1 MSALL
6 RESSPVAPT
15 QEVKPNELA
24 APQQGP
30 GNAFLAAQ
38 GTTNPTA
45 PPPGDGLSEEQR
57 AAGIKD
63 PKIKAVY
70 EKHRDMAPEADANLE
85 KFQWA
90 SKRFTTIWTE
100 NQERYQR
107 VAAATGVP
115 AELIAALHF
124 REGSG
129 NFNTYLHNGQPLGQ
143 TTTIVPKG
151 VYFTNWEDAAI
162 DALKAKDSVRK
173 DLKMTQETQDMAAI
187 ATYAERYNGL
197 GYHNKGRVSPY
208 VYSGTDQY
216 KSGKYVADGVF
227 DPNAVDKQ
235 LGVMAMVK
243 MARGEIDSKGNPIAP
258 KPGTTPPKAATPGGP
273 ATAEPPKLSD
283 VKPPPTTTAK
293 PPDKQAPSIQLDTK
307 TYAFGAEGDGVKTL
321 QRALAKSGHPLPV
334 DGEFGPITDK
344 AVRAFQAAHGLAVD
358 GVVGPKT
365 RAAIMAA
372 LGNGTASPGA
382 TKKPDTQVGLA
393 TPPGTR
399 PGEAGKTPPAKTP
412 TTDVGGQGSA
422 TGNNTGTE
430 APKKKPEEA
439 RKDAKG
445 INVPETETEQ
455 KLKQFFDAFNGIPI
469 KVGDK
474 DGEAQ
479 YVDVIPPYHI
489 NAFERGPAA
498 LRERANNPA
507 VNELIKKLPTAAQY
521 GKAAPSD
528 VKSFLEQSIA
538 KGLLTD
544 TSQKGMRNYLAK
556 YGVSTDCSGLVTQ
569 ALNYLTDGNLTYE
582 KSDPLNPMNVGSGSL
597 KGGQG
602 QFDKV
607 TTPASI
613 KAGDTMHIS
622 GHIRIVIERDIVGE
636 HVVFRTAEST
646 PAEDVVEP
654 GVSDG
659 VRGKNADG
667 GIGDVHWRYPKDGDM
682 SGLERSVD
690 GGKTWKKSSE
700 NPTWGR
706 WKGMPKG

>member
-6 RESSPVAPT
+6 RESSLVAPAT
-15 QEVKPNELA
+15 EVKPNEVA

-38 GTTNPTA
+38 GSPPPA
-45 PPPGDGLSEEQR
+45 PPPGDGVSQDQR
-57 AAGIKD
+57 SAGIKD
-63 PKIKAVY
+63 AKLKDVY
-70 EKHRDMAPEADANLE
+70 DKHRDMVPDADVNLD

-90 SKRFTTIWTE
+90 SKRFSTIWEE
-100 NQERYQR
+100 NRERYER

-115 AELIAALHF
+115 AELIAAIHF

-143 TTTIVPKG
+143 VTTVVPKG

-162 DALKAKDSVRK
+162 DALRAKDSVRK
-173 DLKMTQETQDMAAI
+173 DLKMTKDTQDLAAI

-216 KSGKYVADGVF
+216 KSGKYVADGQF

-235 LGVMAMVK
+235 LGVMAMVR
-243 MARGEIDSKGNPIAP
+243 MARGDIDSKGNAIVKPPGPGSAP
-258 KPGTTPPKAATPGGP
+258 SSGPKV
-273 ATAEPPKLSD
+273 EPPKPSD
-283 VKPPPTTTAK
+283 VEPPAPTTAK
-293 PPDKQAPSIQLDTK
+293 PPDKQAPSIQLDSK
-307 TYAFGAEGDGVKTL
+307 TYSYGAEGDGVKTL
-321 QRALAKSGHPLPV
+321 QRALVQAGFPMPV
-334 DGEFGPITDK
+334 DGEFGPKTDK
-344 AVRAFQAAHGLAVD
+344 AVRDFQAAHGLTVD

-365 RAAIMAA
+365 RAAIMAS
-372 LGNGTASPGA
+372 LGSGTASPGA

-393 TPPGTR
+393 TPPGTK
-399 PGEAGKTPPAKTP
+399 PGEPASGKTAPANTGS
-412 TTDVGGQGSA
+412 TSVGGQAPA
-422 TGNNTGTE
+422 TGNGAGTD

-445 INVPETETEQ
+445 INVPETDTEK
-455 KLKQFFDAFNGIPI
+455 KLKAFFDAFNGIPI
-469 KVGDK
+469 KVGSK

-507 VNELIKKLPTAAQY
+507 VNDLIKQLPTAAQY
-521 GKAAPSD
+521 GKASPGD
-528 VKSFLEQSIA
+528 VKKFLELSIE

-602 QFDKV
+602 QFAKV
-607 TTPASI
+607 TAPGSLT
-613 KAGDTMHIS
+613 AGDTMHIP
-622 GHIRIVIERDIVGE
+622 GHIRIVIETDVVGDY
-636 HVVFRTAEST
+636 VVFRTAEST

-667 GIGDVHWRYPKDGDM
+667 GVGDVHWRYKKDGDF
-682 SGLERSVD
+682 SGLERSTD
-690 GGKTWKKSSE
+690 GGKTWAKTKE
-700 NPTWGR
+700 KPTFGR
-706 WKGMPKG
+706 WKGMPKGG